1 MTFMDEYKK
10 WLSSPSLSAEEK
22 AELSAISGNSKEIED
37 RFFAPLSFGTAGLR
51 GIMGVGL
58 NRMNIHVVRHAT
70 QGFANL
76 ICELGRKSMDRGVI
90 ICFDCRNNSPEFA
103 HEAARVMAG
112 NGINVRIFD
121 SLRPTPELSFAV
133 REYGAAAG
141 INITASHN
149 TKEYNGYKVYWD
161 DGAQLPPEHAEK
173 VAAAMS
179 EIDIFSGIKIA
190 DYDEALASGLIKI
203 IGSEIDE
210 KFLANVMAQSIC
222 PDAVKAAA
230 DELSI
235 VYTPF
240 HGAGYRL
247 VPEALKRL
255 GIKHLFPVPE
265 QMVIDGNFPTVK
277 SPNPEFPEGFALA
290 VELAKKVNSDLI
302 IGTDPDSDRIGV
314 MVRKG
319 DEFVTIDGN
328 QMGVL
333 LTDYIIGSR
342 IAAGTL
348 PQDAAVLKSNV
359 TTKMAD
365 RVAQRYGVYIED
377 TLTGFKFMAERIKD
391 FEKTGEKKVIFSFEE
406 SYGYLIGDFVR
417 DKDAVT
423 ASLLVAEMA
432 AAYQLRGMT
441 LYDALQFLY
450 KKYGYFKEKTMNLS
464 MPGLDGLSKMKL
476 LMEGLR
482 SDPPKAIGGFDVSR
496 ALDYLN
502 GTVLDVKSG
511 RVSEKDLPKSN
522 MICFELSGGANFIVR
537 PSGTEPKVKVYI
549 MVEGESTEDC
559 EAKISQCEAFA
570 RSLQG

>member
-1 MTFMDEYKK
+1 MNFNNEYRK
-10 WLSSPSLSAEEK
+10 WINSPTLSAQEK
-22 AELSAISGNSKEIED
+22 AELSAISGNAKEIED

-58 NRMNIHVVRHAT
+58 NRMNVHVIRHAT

-76 ICELGRKSMDRGVI
+76 ICELGKEAMDRGVV

-103 HEAARVMAG
+103 REAARVMAG
-112 NGINVRIFD
+112 NGVKVRLFD
-121 SLRPTPELSFAV
+121 ALRPTPELSFAV
-133 REYGAAAG
+133 REYGAKAG

-173 VAAAMS
+173 VSAAMS
-179 EIDIFSGIKIA
+179 EIDIFDGIKIA
-190 DYDEALASGLIKI
+190 DYDGAIASGLIEI

-247 VPEALKRL
+247 VPEALTRL
-255 GIKHLFPVPE
+255 GIKRLFPVPE
-265 QMVIDGNFPTVK
+265 QMVLDGNFPTVK
-277 SPNPEFPEGFALA
+277 SPNPEFSEGFALA
-290 VELAKKVNSDLI
+290 VELAKKVSSSLI

-319 DEFVTIDGN
+319 EEFVTIDGN

-333 LTDYIIGSR
+333 LMDYIIGSKK
-342 IAAGTL
+342 AAGTL
-348 PQDAAVLKSNV
+348 PENAAVLKSNV

-365 RVAQRYGVYIED
+365 RVAQKYGVYIED

-391 FEKTGEKKVIFSFEE
+391 FEETGEKKVIFSYEE

-423 ASLLVAEMA
+423 AAMLIAEMA
-432 AAYQLRGMT
+432 AVYHLRGMT
-441 LYDALQFLY
+441 LYDALQSLY
-450 KKYGYFKEKTMNLS
+450 TKYGYFKEKTLNLS
-464 MPGLDGLSKMKL
+464 MPGLDGLAKMKQ
-476 LMEGLR
+476 LMESLR
-482 SDPPKAIGGFDVSR
+482 SEPPKAIGGFEVSC
-496 ALDYLN
+496 ALDYLY
-502 GTVLDVKSG
+502 GTVHDLKTGQVADK
-511 RVSEKDLPKSN
+511 KLPKSN
-522 MICFELSGGANFIVR
+522 MIIFELIGGTNFIVR

-549 MVEGESTEDC
+549 MAEGESA
-559 EAKISQCEAFA
+559 EACDDKISKCEAFA